1 MARGTV
7 FRARLLRR
15 DAPAV
20 DVEIPRVGDQPP
32 GTLRRVGD
40 AADSS
45 AAQVGVEVY
54 TLLDADGWP
63 AEATYLWAE
72 TVSRPA
78 ANPDV

>member
-1 MARGTV
+1 MAGRSV

-20 DVEIPRVGDQPP
+20 DVEVARVGDQPP
-32 GTLRRVGD
+32 GTLRRVGESLD
-40 AADSS
+40 PS

-63 AEATYLWAE
+63 AEATYLWTE